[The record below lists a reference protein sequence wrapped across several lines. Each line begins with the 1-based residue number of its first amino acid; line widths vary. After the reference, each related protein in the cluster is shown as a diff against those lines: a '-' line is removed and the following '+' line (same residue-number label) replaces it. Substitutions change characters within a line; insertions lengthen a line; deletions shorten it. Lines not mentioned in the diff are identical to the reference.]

1 MKKYVFCVFDRYEV
15 VDSSVEVVE
24 SDKENCREVLV
35 DCINKLWGE
44 VIVEEEYGDRIM
56 LEGNSC
62 GLDLDEES
70 YLVKQI
76 IV

>member
-15 VDSSVEVVE
+15 VGSDIEIVE
-24 SDKENCREVLV
+24 SDKESSREVLV
-35 DCINKLWGE
+35 DCINKLWGDI
-44 VIVEEEYGDRIM
+44 IVEEDYGDRIM

-76 IV
+76 L